1 MEPSLHNGTR
11 PDVLVTLD
19 SDVLYRNSELVAELQ
34 HGDKIRFNCSLHDRE
49 RGGLKD
55 VLHFHVSHF
64 AKIGH
69 DSNFALFTTEIEEEW
84 MKIHLEDK
92 GKLRSESDPSEKIEP
107 I

>member
-1 MEPSLHNGTR
+1 M
-11 PDVLVTLD
+11 
-19 SDVLYRNSELVAELQ
+19 
-34 HGDKIRFNCSLHDRE
+34 
-49 RGGLKD
+49 
-55 VLHFHVSHF
+55 SHF